1 MLIYTA
7 SRVKQ
12 SLEAACCSN
21 TELKI
26 SDLCPTFFLQ
36 VKSQTITAHLS
47 PRESVNELCLF
58 EFMPSPVTSKSVSV
72 FLDGFNIIP
81 GLIVESVECNKILE
95 AQRESAE
102 LGKNSL

>member
-21 TELKI
+21 AEDMSNILSPSFK
-26 SDLCPTFFLQ
+26 SEYYRSFELCP
-36 VKSQTITAHLS
+36 
-47 PRESVNELCLF
+47 F
-58 EFMPSPVTSKSVSV
+58 EFMPSPVTSKLVSV
-72 FLDGFNIIP
+72 FLDGFNIIR
-81 GLIVESVECNKILE
+81 GLIVEIEECNKIPG